1 MQTLA
6 VAEKNV
12 KAFYC
17 VLFDQHGILGKVD
30 GSIYFFGDDGEILT
44 YEPEMANFCTVLGR
58 TDLADTQRIMDLA
71 VHGGYAAVACSRQ
84 NLEV

>member
-12 KAFYC
+12 KAFYA
-17 VLFDQHGILGKVD
+17 VLYDRSGILGKVD
-30 GSIYFFGDDGEILT
+30 ATIYFFAEDGEIVE

-58 TDLADTQRIMDLA
+58 TDLADTQKIMDLV
-71 VHGGYAAVACSRQ
+71 VHRGYAAVACSRAM
-84 NLEV
+84 EVR

>member
-1 MQTLA
+1 MQTLS

-17 VLFDQHGILGKVD
+17 VLFDQHGILGKVN
-30 GSIYFFGDDGEILT
+30 GVIYFFGADGAVIE

-58 TDLADTQRIMDLA
+58 TDIADTQQVMDRI
-71 VHGGYAAVACSRQ
+71 HGGAAKIATSRLQAVA
-84 NLEV
+84 

>member
-17 VLFDQHGILGKVD
+17 VLFDQHGILGKVNQVL
-30 GSIYFFGDDGEILT
+30 YFFGDDGQVIE

-58 TDLADTQRIMDLA
+58 TDLADTQALLDKM
-71 VHGGYAAVACSRQ
+71 HGGAVGVCLSRAQ
-84 NLEV
+84 EVA

>member
-30 GSIYFFGDDGEILT
+30 GSIYFFGDDGEIIT
-44 YEPEMANFCTVLGR
+44 YEPEMANFCTVLAR
-58 TDLADTQRIMDLA
+58 TDIADTQKIMDQL
-71 VHGGYAAVACSRQ
+71 HGGAAAICTSRQ
-84 NLEV
+84 MEVR

>member
-30 GSIYFFGDDGEILT
+30 GTIYFFGADGEIIT

-58 TDLADTQRIMDLA
+58 TDIADTQKIMDQL
-71 VHGGYAAVACSRQ
+71 HGGAAALCTSRQ
-84 NLEV
+84 MEVA